1 MMMNKNQLKRFF
13 PVVIIEDE
21 SVLKII
27 LRFIEHN
34 PGHSLNIN
42 FLGKNF
48 NPCARC
54 FGTWVGGFSGLLLFS
69 PFLFGMYA
77 ASNFFLA
84 FLVAWLF
91 VLPSIVDW
99 STIKLGL
106 RTGNN
111 NIRFFV
117 GFLHGIG
124 VVIYFFVLP
133 AGILFK
139 LVTYGFYGFVFV
151 EIRRKIKL
159 NQVKKNV
166 VGG

>member
-1 MMMNKNQLKRFF
+1 
-13 PVVIIEDE
+13 
-21 SVLKII
+21 
-27 LRFIEHN
+27 
-34 PGHSLNIN
+34 
-42 FLGKNF
+42 
-48 NPCARC
+48 
-54 FGTWVGGFSGLLLFS
+54 
-69 PFLFGMYA
+69 MYA

-166 VGG
+166 VGV